1 MDGAPARGK
10 DWEPDSSATGACRI
24 PGGGQGPAELCDILV
39 NGYIVDIMR
48 FKIQSSGIRQ

>member
-10 DWEPDSSATGACRI
+10 DWEPDSSATGACGI

-48 FKIQSSGIRQ
+48 SKIQSSGIRQ